1 MALLALSEG
10 TPQAGQAGR
19 RRRNLALML
28 APITLLLA
36 IFFIVPM
43 GIMAIYSVL
52 TPGLYGGVEWS
63 FYPFSYGRVLG
74 APLGAGEVFDP
85 VYLQILMDSLR
96 LALITVGLTLLI
108 AYPAAFWVSGLAP
121 ARRNLMIFLITLP
134 FFANLLVRI
143 YAWML
148 ILRPSGA
155 INTLLRE
162 LGIID
167 KPMMMIFSEGAVVI
181 GLVYVLLPFMF
192 LPVYASVERL
202 DRSLVQASADL
213 GATPLQTFRR
223 VILPLTLP
231 GIIGGS
237 IIVFIPA
244 LGNFVVASL
253 LGGAKVLMFG
263 NVITQQF
270 LQARNWPFGA
280 ALAMMVMA
288 TVLVLLFIY
297 VFKVMR
303 SEQRQA
309 GGR

>member
-1 MALLALSEG
+1 MDAIASLPA
-10 TPQAGQAGR
+10 TGQHAR
-19 RRRNLALML
+19 RQRNLVLML
-28 APITLLLA
+28 APISLLLA
-36 IFFIVPM
+36 VFFIVPL
-43 GIMAIYSVL
+43 GIMALYSVL

-63 FYPFSYGRVLG
+63 FYPYSYGRVLG
-74 APLGAGEVFDP
+74 APLGAGEIFDP
-85 VYLQILMDSLR
+85 VYLDILLRSLR
-96 LALITVGLTLLI
+96 MALMTVLLTLLI

-121 ARRNLMIFLITLP
+121 ARRNLALFLITLP
-134 FFANLLVRI
+134 FFANLLIRI

-148 ILRPSGA
+148 ILRPSGVV
-155 INTLLRE
+155 NTVLKE
-162 LGIID
+162 LGFID

-202 DRSLVQASADL
+202 NRSLVHASADL

-223 VILPLTLP
+223 IVLPLTLP

-263 NVITQQF
+263 NLITQQF

-297 VFKVMR
+297 VFKIAR
-303 SEQRQA
+303 ADERA
-309 GGR
+309 TGAR